1 MGYVFLGHGG
11 LDVDPSVIP
20 QDMEWVAVPQ
30 GTTIQFY
37 GDTGQT
43 LMYGSD
49 DLDVWNQLTVHLD
62 PVDSTRV
69 TYNLALS
76 SAKELWGEELK
87 NSPDFAGHTLIR
99 AGVDGVPD
107 PILMCTGH
115 SGKDPDDPTK
125 LSEGAC
131 PTDPR
136 QVAAGAK
143 HCCDGILGKYT
154 GDLFWM
160 ACTVV
165 VNAGPKEQEAVGGAL
180 GSAPVDVVVGQDPDK
195 AQDYDAPPA
204 VKKSIFGNK
213 K

>member
-1 MGYVFLGHGG
+1 MGYVFLGHGA
-11 LDVDPSVIP
+11 LDVDSSVIP

-37 GDTGQT
+37 SDTGQT
-43 LMYGSD
+43 LMYGSS
-49 DLDVWNQLTVHLD
+49 DLDVWNQLTRQLD
-62 PVDSTRV
+62 PVDPSHV

-76 SAKELWGEELK
+76 SAKELWAEELK

-125 LSEGAC
+125 LEDGAC

-143 HCCDGILGKYT
+143 HVCNGILGKYS
-154 GDLFWM
+154 GEMFWM
-160 ACTVV
+160 ACTEV
-165 VNAGPKEQEAVGGAL
+165 VNAGPKEQAAVDTARGA
-180 GSAPVDVVVGQDPDK
+180 APKQVVVGQNPDDP
-195 AQDYDAPPA
+195 QDYDAPPA
-204 VKKSIFGNK
+204 TAPRSPFKKQ
-213 K
+213 